1 MSQNLTNKFKN
12 TIQKIFTYP
21 KKFIFNS
28 CMKSTSSSFYI
39 QSSDN
44 ENNENNSLILENE
57 SSSLKKNFLKINKIE
72 IVHHK
77 CIIDIQQNND
87 FYEVKSVLDNVV
99 DDVVTNY
106 LLDETSQDYIKN
118 ITEFYLNQ
126 NIDISN
132 NIKVIENMDELKII
146 FDKIKKY
153 RINHTLL
160 EYDEFFKTIKTYK
173 DNQFCGVFKTDNYII
188 RVDNNADQ
196 FKCELNI
203 MFALG
208 KGLIKNHNI
217 VLPIYVKIDTRT
229 RRKSSL
235 HFSIQPRIKNC
246 ETLQDWLS
254 RFENKCKQTEYF
266 ISMCIKCCKMVQNL
280 HKHHLVH
287 GDIKPDNILIDLSN
301 DEMYLI
307 DFGLS
312 GLHKLSEGTGGTKPY
327 CSPLSLNANLNEKY
341 IWTKNSK
348 YNDVWSIALIFLCI
362 IIFKRVFSYYCHF
375 PTYFFNDDFYV
386 SSYYLNKI
394 PSHYR
399 TPFELVLTK
408 NNISIETFIYL
419 LENSLITKKNCFV
432 I

>member
-1 MSQNLTNKFKN
+1 MSNKRDKISNYNLSYLNLLEASNELSGFVNGLSNNDIFAFTEDETLKQNISEIS
-12 TIQKIFTYP
+12 TIGP
-21 KKFIFNS
+21 KETDDEKFINEIAVNILDRTAGS
-28 CMKSTSSSFYI
+28 YYMKDITGGAVSNFIKQTGEYI
-39 QSSDN
+39 DIVN
-44 ENNENNSLILENE
+44 KDLNSLPQGNIN
-57 SSSLKKNFLKINKIE
+57 NF
-72 IVHHK
+72 
-77 CIIDIQQNND
+77 IDS
-87 FYEVKSVLDNVV
+87 FFSYKEK
-99 DDVVTNY
+99 
-106 LLDETSQDYIKN
+106 ETSPVTYVSMSEML
-118 ITEFYLNQ
+118 TYE
-126 NIDISN
+126 
-132 NIKVIENMDELKII
+132 
-146 FDKIKKY
+146 
-153 RINHTLL
+153 
-160 EYDEFFKTIKTYK
+160 TYK

-419 LENSLITKKNCFV
+419 LENSLITKKNCF
-432 I
+432 II